1 MTARPDLKHAY
12 QCWRSA
18 GGCWGKSAVPALSLA
33 RARIG
38 LYYKVSPGVDKV
50 MEAKQ
55 NKEYAGFGKRWIAAI
70 IDGIIINIGASIIG
84 FGLGLLYGMVGG
96 TGEGG
101 GVIGFVVGTILGW
114 LYFAIQESSPKQAT
128 LGKQAMEII
137 VTDLDGKQISF
148 GRATGRY
155 FGKYLSGAVVMI
167 GYIMAAFT
175 EKKQAL
181 HDLIA
186 GTLVVKRR

>member
-1 MTARPDLKHAY
+1 MLNESH
-12 QCWRSA
+12 
-18 GGCWGKSAVPALSLA
+18 
-33 RARIG
+33 
-38 LYYKVSPGVDKV
+38 
-50 MEAKQ
+50 
-55 NKEYAGFGKRWIAAI
+55 
-70 IDGIIINIGASIIG
+70 DGIIINIGASIIG
-84 FGLGLLYGMVGG
+84 FGLGFLYGMVGG
-96 TGEGG
+96 TAEGG
-101 GVIGFVVGTILGW
+101 GVMGFVVGTILGW

-155 FGKYLSGAVVMI
+155 FGKYISGAVVMI